1 MEIEARRS
9 FIQQMPKIELHAH
22 LSGSISKQTVR
33 ELIILHQKNYPE
45 EEIPPK
51 VIKAFAV
58 EDEAKDK
65 IKHENTEESI
75 KDNADENKG
84 ILQGFVLKYT
94 KNHSITLEIKCQAEM
109 YYLCN

>member
-1 MEIEARRS
+1 MEVQDRRS

-33 ELIILHQKNYPE
+33 ELIILHQKNYPK

-58 EDEAKDK
+58 EDDAKDK
-65 IKHENTEESI
+65 SKHENTEESTNE
-75 KDNADENKG
+75 NADENKG

-94 KNHSITLEIKCQAEM
+94 KIQRIYPRNKMSS
-109 YYLCN
+109 

>member
-1 MEIEARRS
+1 MENDDHRAS

-58 EDEAKDK
+58 EDDAKDK
-65 IKHENTEESI
+65 SKHENTEESTNE
-75 KDNADENKG
+75 NADENKG

-94 KNHSITLEIKCQAEM
+94 KIL
-109 YYLCN
+109 